1 MFLVAS
7 LNTFALVEIISQ
19 INKHKMK
26 KLFLILTI
34 AITLF
39 SCKDKDDVESF
50 TILGDWEVDSYR
62 ENGQDMTTLFKTTF
76 KNYILKFDASNNY
89 IETYMLFDENITNA
103 GDWELINGGD
113 DLELTSQ
120 VDSSKRFLDIV
131 ELNSLSAT
139 ITEDSGSKSYNL
151 RKI

>member
-1 MFLVAS
+1 
-7 LNTFALVEIISQ
+7 
-19 INKHKMK
+19 MK

-103 GDWELINGGD
+103 GDWELINGGN

-120 VDSSKRFLDIV
+120 VDSSKRFLNIV
-131 ELNSLSAT
+131 ELNSSSAT
-139 ITEDSGSKSYNL
+139 ITEDSGSKSYNI